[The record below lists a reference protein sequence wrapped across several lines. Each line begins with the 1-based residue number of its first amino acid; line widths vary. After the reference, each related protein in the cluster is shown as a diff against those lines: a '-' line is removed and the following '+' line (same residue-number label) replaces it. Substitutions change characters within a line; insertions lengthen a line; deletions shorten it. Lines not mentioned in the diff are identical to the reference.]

1 MTTSGTGVW
10 PGVEGRGKGGQA
22 GVEATCLA
30 DVMDVDGTG
39 DAVVGVV
46 DEEAVAV
53 EELTGG
59 CSPQFVWVKAA

>member
-10 PGVEGRGKGGQA
+10 PGVVA
-22 GVEATCLA
+22 GVEATCIA
-30 DVMDVDGTG
+30 DAMGADGTG

-46 DEEAVAV
+46 GIEAVAV
-53 EELTGG
+53 EELTDG

>member
-10 PGVEGRGKGGQA
+10 PGVEGRRGGGQA

-30 DVMDVDGTG
+30 DAMDVDGTG

-46 DEEAVAV
+46 DKEAVAV
-53 EELTGG
+53 EKLIGG

>member
-10 PGVEGRGKGGQA
+10 PDVEGRGREGQA

-30 DVMDVDGTG
+30 DAMDVDGTG
-39 DAVVGVV
+39 DAVVGVA
-46 DEEAVAV
+46 DKEAAAV
-53 EELTGG
+53 GG

>member
-10 PGVEGRGKGGQA
+10 PAAGVEGQA
-22 GVEATCLA
+22 GVKATCLA

-46 DEEAVAV
+46 DKEAVAL

>member
-10 PGVEGRGKGGQA
+10 PGVEA
-22 GVEATCLA
+22 GVEATCTTDA
-30 DVMDVDGTG
+30 DAMEVDGTG

-46 DEEAVAV
+46 DIEAVAV
-53 EELTGG
+53 EELTDG

>member
-10 PGVEGRGKGGQA
+10 PGVEA
-22 GVEATCLA
+22 GVGATCIA
-30 DVMDVDGTG
+30 DATDVDGTG
-39 DAVVGVV
+39 DTMVGVV
-46 DEEAVAV
+46 DKGAVAV